1 MFVRRTNLGLPR
13 RVVAYYLLFCVIAV
27 TWLAAGVLVTTH
39 SVLSSRNVSTG
50 LSRLDKLSA
59 AIELETLRN
68 GTENLQAILV
78 RARAE
83 SGLDYCAIVSNDGY
97 YCAHTQASLIG
108 KLAPERTGSHL
119 QWGGFKGVR
128 FTNSAGSQ
136 ISEYQLPLNA
146 NNQPVGTLHIGV
158 VEQDV
163 WQTVASVAPL
173 APVAILIPL
182 ALVGLGALVLS
193 RLTSP
198 LDEISKQLQQIAA
211 LPPGSPEVVSPIRV
225 GDATSLGWNRLVDL
239 MKRQQVDPD
248 NQSLEA
254 RLLEASTARRAT
266 QDREILESIP
276 DGIAMTDIEGRI
288 TFANRAVAAL
298 LGEEVSEGVSI
309 QTLLQ
314 EIDEKAE
321 HLTDSVPDGRPTVC
335 EIQRQGTL
343 ADRIIRVSRQGMD
356 SSRQAGQVWCLRDV
370 TQQKLSEKMRDQ
382 FIDTATH
389 ELRTP
394 LSNIKAY
401 AETLVTCD
409 EIDVEQQK
417 EFCNIINSE
426 VTRLARFV
434 DDLLSISSMEMGSL
448 TIERQK
454 VDTARLFE
462 EVIDKVAPLLEQKKI
477 TFVKEL
483 PEKMPEIKIDKDKI
497 VAVLVNLLGNAAKY
511 TPVGGHVTL
520 RVEIDRS
527 RLEFAIVDTGV
538 GIAAEEVPKVFDK
551 FFRSAD
557 PRVQEET
564 GTGLGLS
571 LAHEVVEMH
580 GGEITVESVLNQGT
594 TFLVSI
600 PLEGAS

>member
-1 MFVRRTNLGLPR
+1 MLVRRPNLGLPR
-13 RVVAYYLLFCVIAV
+13 RVVAYYLLFCIVAV
-27 TWLAAGVLVTTH
+27 TWLAAGVLITTH
-39 SVLSSRNVSTG
+39 SVLSSRNIGTC
-50 LSRLDKLSA
+50 LARLDKLSA
-59 AIELETLRN
+59 AIELEYLRN
-68 GTENLQAILV
+68 GTENLQALLL
-78 RARAE
+78 RAKAE
-83 SGLDYCAIVSNDGY
+83 SRLDYCAIVSNDGL
-97 YCAHTQASLIG
+97 YCAHTQASLIDQEAAE
-108 KLAPERTGSHL
+108 LEGSHL
-119 QWGGFKGVR
+119 QWGGFKGVS
-128 FTNSAGSQ
+128 FVNSNGSK
-136 ISEYQLPLNA
+136 ISEYRLPLAA
-146 NNQPVGTLHIGV
+146 NKQPVGMLHIGV
-158 VEQDV
+158 VEPDI
-163 WQTVASVAPL
+163 WQTMAAVAPL
-173 APVAILIPL
+173 APVAILVPL
-182 ALVGLGALVLS
+182 ALVALGAIVLS

-198 LDEISKQLQQIAA
+198 LDEVSKQLQQIAA
-211 LPPGSPEVVSPIRV
+211 LPLGSTEQVSSIRV

-239 MKRQQVDPD
+239 VHRNQEGPD
-248 NQSLEA
+248 NRTLEA
-254 RLLEASTARRAT
+254 RLAEATVSRRAS

-276 DGIAMTDIEGRI
+276 DGVAMTDIEGRI

-298 LGEEVSEGVSI
+298 LGENFAEGASI
-309 QTLLQ
+309 QELLRD
-314 EIDEKAE
+314 IDEKAQE
-321 HLTDSVPDGRPTVC
+321 IALAGQDGRPAVC
-335 EIQRQGTL
+335 EILRQGSL
-343 ADRIIRVSRQGMD
+343 ADRIIRVSRQGLD
-356 SSRQAGQVWCLRDV
+356 SSQQPGQVWCLRDI

-454 VDTARLFE
+454 VDTERLFE
-462 EVIDKVAPLLEQKKI
+462 EVLEKIEPLVQKKNI
-477 TFVKEL
+477 TFSSEL

-497 VAVLVNLLGNAAKY
+497 VAVLVNLLGNAVKY
-511 TPVGGHVTL
+511 TPEGGHVTL
-520 RVEIDRS
+520 RVKIEHSMLD
-527 RLEFAIVDTGV
+527 FAIEDTGV
-538 GIAAEEVPKVFDK
+538 GIAEEELPKVFDK

-557 PRVQEET
+557 PRIQEET

-571 LAHEVVEMH
+571 LAHEVVQMH